1 MKTLYKI
8 VNYLNCGI
16 WHNSNN
22 SKKISNI
29 FVIYK
34 NFLGFFWPSINK
46 VNKNSLEKIIS
57 RKGELQLKI
66 DTLFQKQLVY
76 NLIILNNTTC
86 WNILLTLPLNKK
98 KMFDF
103 SLNFGPNHCW
113 RVCELSPAAI
123 LTNNWSPQILF
134 LCQNKMK
141 GGIEWNLRISIH
153 IRHLSDIPVS
163 INWYKTVSNLNKN
176 SWRLK

>member
-98 KMFDF
+98 KCLIFPWILVRTIVEGFVNWVQQQYLPITDHLKF
-103 SLNFGPNHCW
+103 YFYVKIKKVFLTEKWKGEQNEIWESRALND
-113 RVCELSPAAI
+113 
-123 LTNNWSPQILF
+123 T
-134 LCQNKMK
+134 
-141 GGIEWNLRISIH
+141 
-153 IRHLSDIPVS
+153 
-163 INWYKTVSNLNKN
+163 YKTSIWYSCLDK
-176 SWRLK
+176 LI